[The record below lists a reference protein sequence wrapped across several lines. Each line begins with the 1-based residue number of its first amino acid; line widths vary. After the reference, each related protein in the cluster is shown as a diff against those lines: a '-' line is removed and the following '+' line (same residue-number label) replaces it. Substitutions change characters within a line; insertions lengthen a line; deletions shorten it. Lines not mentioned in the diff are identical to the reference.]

1 MKQILDYVKLYNI
14 DLWILLI
21 VIVALIV
28 VWNLYMKERRITKKA
43 VKSIENERK
52 FYKTFVGKDEN
63 FYVYINNEMRVL
75 YVSPNFEKMT
85 GIADDRIYVD
95 IEVLKN
101 LVSGKKAREITEK
114 VKKWDKTTNL
124 EIEVEY
130 FPQTTKETRYAKVY
144 FLPDS
149 DKNGY
154 VLKFK
159 DITAYHEELQKIN
172 EKLKS
177 AEKESQAKT
186 DFLSNMSHEIRTPMN
201 GILGMLSLAKAHEVN
216 PDLVDEY
223 LNKAEN
229 LSQFLLRLINDILD
243 MSRIESGKMQLENK
257 RFSMQALSMKIDNM
271 FKGTAK
277 EKGINWTVE
286 MQDFDTKYVVGDEM
300 RLSQVIVNF
309 ISNALKFTP
318 AGGYVTVTFKQMEII
333 ENKMHFMVRVRDTG
347 KGIKKDFISKI
358 FKPFEQE
365 DASTAHNYGG
375 SGLGMAI
382 SDNIVKLMNGQ
393 ILIES
398 EEGKGSEF
406 VVYLAL
412 PVAENQ
418 EEEQITVENN
428 DSNIEFS
435 IEGVKILLAEDNDI
449 NAEVAKE
456 ILEMHGAVITRASNG
471 KEAVDMFADN
481 SQGTFDVILMDIQMP
496 EMDGWEATKTIRQLQ
511 REDADIPIIAM
522 TANAFIEDQ
531 RHSIE
536 VGMNGHVNKPV
547 NYKEIKQ
554 IIGKCLNKKRK

>member
-1 MKQILDYVKLYNI
+1 MKQILDYVKFYNI
-14 DLWILLI
+14 DLWILFI
-21 VIVALIV
+21 VIVLLII
-28 VWNLYMKERRITKKA
+28 VWNLYVNERRITKNT

-52 FYKTFVGKDEN
+52 FYKTFVGKDDN
-63 FYVYINNEMRVL
+63 FYVYINNQKKVL
-75 YVSPNFEKMT
+75 YVSTNFESMT
-85 GIADDRIYVD
+85 GITDERIFSDVD
-95 IEVLKN
+95 VLKN
-101 LVSGKKAREITEK
+101 LVDKRKAREITEITN
-114 VKKWDKTTNL
+114 KWDRKTAL
-124 EIEVEY
+124 EIDAEY
-130 FPQTTKETRYAKVY
+130 YPKNTKEKKYAKVCI
-144 FLPDS
+144 LPDS
-149 DKNGY
+149 DTDGY

-159 DITAYHEELQKIN
+159 DITSYYEELERIN
-172 EKLKS
+172 DKLKI

-216 PDLVDEY
+216 PNLVDEY

-257 RFSMQALSMKIDNM
+257 RFSMQSLSIKIDNM

-277 EKGINWTVE
+277 EKGINWSVE

-347 KGIKKDFISKI
+347 KGIKKDFVSKI
-358 FKPFEQE
+358 FRPFEQE

-382 SDNIVKLMNGQ
+382 SDNIVKLMNGE
-393 ILIES
+393 ILVES

-406 VVYLAL
+406 VVYISL
-412 PVAENQ
+412 PVSDNQ
-418 EEEQITVENN
+418 EEEEITIENN
-428 DSNIEFS
+428 DANTEFS

-449 NAEVAKE
+449 NAEVAQE

-471 KEAVDMFADN
+471 KEAVNMFAEN
-481 SQGTFDVILMDIQMP
+481 NPGTFDVILMDIQMP
-496 EMDGWEATKTIRQLQ
+496 EMDGWEATKTIRQMN
-511 REDADIPIIAM
+511 RNDADIPIIAM

-531 RHSIE
+531 RHSIA

-554 IIGKCLNKKRK
+554 IIGKCLSKMSK

>member
-21 VIVALIV
+21 VIVLLIV

-43 VKSIENERK
+43 VKSIDNERK

-149 DKNGY
+149 DKNGC

-412 PVAENQ
+412 PVAKNQ

-554 IIGKCLNKKRK
+554 IIGKCLNKK